1 MLKKLIKWGL
11 LAAVVLL
18 LMFDGLTYVFAY
30 LDLDDVSRSAVH
42 QAGTA
47 ATAGRNA
54 KDSYEAALVVTEPN
68 GVTITAFEQEGEKV
82 TLWTS
87 KDLEGTIALG
97 YVIRAVQSQPTAT
110 IDQRHGYAAPGSDQ

>member
-18 LMFDGLTYVFAY
+18 LMYDGLTYVFAY
-30 LDLDDVSRSAVH
+30 LELDDVSRSAVH

-47 ATAGRNA
+47 AAAGRDA
-54 KDSYEAALVVTEPN
+54 DESYEAALVVTEPD
-68 GVTITAFEQEGEKV
+68 GVAITAYDQNQEKV
-82 TLWTS
+82 ILWTS

-97 YVIRAVQSQPTAT
+97 YVLRAAQSQPVPTV
-110 IDQRHGYAAPGSDQ
+110 DQRHVYSLPGSDP